1 MPERK
6 TPPVASCEICGRD
19 LYDEDDEHF
28 WPDDFVRTE
37 DGAICW
43 DCWLEYGRRKMKEQR
58 K

>member
-1 MPERK
+1 MADRK
-6 TPPVASCEICGRD
+6 PIAKCEICGRD
-19 LYDEDDEHF
+19 LYEEDEEYYA
-28 WPDDFVRTE
+28 DDFVQTE